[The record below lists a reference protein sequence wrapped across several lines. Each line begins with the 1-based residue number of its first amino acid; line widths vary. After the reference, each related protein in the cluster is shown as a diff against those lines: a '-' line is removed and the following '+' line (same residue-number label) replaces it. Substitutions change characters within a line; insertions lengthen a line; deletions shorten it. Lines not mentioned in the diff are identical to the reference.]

1 LLVTLFLFI
10 LMISLGV
17 LTSETGNPLLVL
29 VAMLLPGIPL
39 LGRIAL
45 TCESLTK
52 RERMAIGLLLAAS
65 VLVLLAGSLTLL
77 LSLT

>member
-1 LLVTLFLFI
+1 
-10 LMISLGV
+10 MISLGV

-45 TCESLTK
+45 TCESLAK
-52 RERMAIGLLLAAS
+52 REKMAIRLLLAAS